1 MKRFLPLVAAAG
13 LIVAACASGS
23 PSGSSATT
31 GEPPSTSTM
40 PAAATGVLAALAPAG
55 DCDALLDY
63 FIDQALSQ
71 VGPYGLGGWGG
82 PIVDAVAEEAATDS
96 AGDGGQPA
104 GGEDPTSTN
113 VQVEGV
119 DEGDIVKAAGDHLYV
134 LSGQRLIGFSTAG
147 GGLEEL
153 GSLSLGSGFGGGE
166 MLLHGDRLV
175 IVGTGW
181 DVRPLV
187 GAQADVVPPGWSFA
201 QITLVDVSDPA
212 DPSVIR
218 RLTFDGTVV
227 TTRMVAGHLRVVLEA
242 HPVGLDWS
250 FPEGAGLRAEREATE
265 RNREIVSNSTIEN
278 WLPYYVD
285 DRGGEGLLIDCEDV
299 LVPPEPSGVSTLS
312 ILDFDLEGDLGSW
325 EAASV
330 VASGTTVYANVDR
343 TYVATQRWID
353 PQTGSREAF
362 RGHVTRIHRFDT
374 PVDGEMTYVASG
386 DVDGFL
392 LNQFAMDEH
401 EEHLR
406 VASTSAPDW
415 RAGRE
420 SSESQ
425 VTVLATEGNRLV
437 EVGRVGGLGK
447 TETIRAVRFMGPVGY
462 VVTFRQTDPLY
473 VIDLS
478 DPTEP
483 VAAGELKIPGFSAY
497 LHPVAEG
504 RLIGVGQDA
513 DPETGATK
521 GLQISLFDV
530 TDPTAPARLDTFMPY
545 PPLDGREGHVGSP
558 VEWDHRAFTNTDGAA
573 FVPFEGWSWREGG
586 GQEEAMFGVIAVSWD
601 GDTLDGS
608 RVLPVFEGKPGGD
621 EWSLSP
627 QRVVARGEVVYAV
640 GHDGISVIDLASGE
654 IVDTVRY

>member
-1 MKRFLPLVAAAG
+1 M
-13 LIVAACASGS
+13 
-23 PSGSSATT
+23 
-31 GEPPSTSTM
+31 
-40 PAAATGVLAALAPAG
+40 
-55 DCDALLDY
+55 
-63 FIDQALSQ
+63 
-71 VGPYGLGGWGG
+71 
-82 PIVDAVAEEAATDS
+82 
-96 AGDGGQPA
+96 
-104 GGEDPTSTN
+104 
-113 VQVEGV
+113 
-119 DEGDIVKAAGDHLYV
+119 
-134 LSGQRLIGFSTAG
+134 
-147 GGLEEL
+147 
-153 GSLSLGSGFGGGE
+153 
-166 MLLHGDRLV
+166 
-175 IVGTGW
+175 
-181 DVRPLV
+181 
-187 GAQADVVPPGWSFA
+187 
-201 QITLVDVSDPA
+201 
-212 DPSVIR
+212 
-218 RLTFDGTVV
+218 
-227 TTRMVAGHLRVVLEA
+227 
-242 HPVGLDWS
+242 
-250 FPEGAGLRAEREATE
+250 
-265 RNREIVSNSTIEN
+265 
-278 WLPYYVD
+278 
-285 DRGGEGLLIDCEDV
+285 
-299 LVPPEPSGVSTLS
+299 PPEPSGVSTLS

-415 RAGRE
+415 WAGRE

-530 TDPTAPARLDTFMPY
+530 TDPTARPT
-545 PPLDGREGHVGSP
+545 GHVHALPAARRSRGPRRLTRRVGPPGFHEYRRSRL
-558 VEWDHRAFTNTDGAA
+558 RALRGLVVARGRRA
-573 FVPFEGWSWREGG
+573 RGG
-586 GQEEAMFGVIAVSWD
+586 DVRVIAVSWD

-608 RVLPVFEGKPGGD
+608 RVLPVRRKARRRRME
-621 EWSLSP
+621 P
-627 QRVVARGEVVYAV
+627 QPTAGRRQRRGRLRRR
-640 GHDGISVIDLASGE
+640 S
-654 IVDTVRY
+654 